1 MIFASSPGWKRS
13 EPKCTHSLAP
23 FTVSPSTGRTGSTS
37 SAIAVM
43 PKRYLNVSS
52 RR

>member
-13 EPKCTHSLAP
+13 DPMWTQSLAP
-23 FTVSPSTGRTGSTS
+23 FTVSPSTGRIGSTS

-43 PKRYLNVSS
+43 PNRYLNVSS